1 MDVPVGIWIPCRIDS
16 FASILLANLA
26 TGPSSNVAILSQ
38 NVYAMIAESIPE
50 HFKQRCP
57 CPCIPPVIAR
67 YIIDCGFFQ

>member
-38 NVYAMIAESIPE
+38 NVYA
-50 HFKQRCP
+50 KQ
-57 CPCIPPVIAR
+57 
-67 YIIDCGFFQ
+67 